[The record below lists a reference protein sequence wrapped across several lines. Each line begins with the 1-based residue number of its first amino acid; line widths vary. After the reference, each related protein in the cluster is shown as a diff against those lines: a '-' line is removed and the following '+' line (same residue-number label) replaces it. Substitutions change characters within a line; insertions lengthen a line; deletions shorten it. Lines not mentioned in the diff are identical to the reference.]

1 MKIAE
6 IRDLDGPN
14 LFLLRPA
21 IKLEVDLEGER
32 PRIAEAVAEAFV
44 LGETKPSAIDLAP
57 VSRERVLTLL
67 VEIINVLHDRVG
79 QHRPDIVTRTM
90 EEPGH
95 EAVAFG
101 WERRDLGKGIARAA
115 FGILTGQDPDMVS
128 TIAELTSLADA
139 PLTADQ
145 EPEMMSND
153 QRRIPIV
160 GITGTNGKT
169 TTTRLLSAILMH
181 AGMQV
186 GWTSS
191 AGVYI
196 QGECVL
202 EGDFTGPAGAARVFE
217 ESGIEVGV
225 LETARGGILLR
236 GLGYESNDVSVVTNI
251 SADHLG
257 LHGVY
262 SVEELAKVKQ
272 VVAAVTRPDGMVVL
286 NAGDPLVLEMLDV
299 VRGRPF
305 LIGRDPTIPALA
317 NHVASGGWALWV
329 RGDHVQ
335 FGHDGVVDVLTDVND
350 IPITFGG
357 KAVHM
362 LENALCAAAAALA
375 LGLDKDQVA
384 SGLAVF
390 RNEVN
395 QNKGRL
401 NVFEVNGATVIV
413 DFAHNTAGLKHLLNL
428 GRAMTDEGG
437 KLYVVVGSAGDRPD
451 DALEELGRVGA
462 SQADVVIV
470 KDTYKYLRGRERG
483 DIPRQILLGT
493 TAAGV
498 PDPPQAEG
506 EFAAFEWGMDKLEP
520 GDTLAIMCIEDFDRI
535 VERLTE
541 SGTPVS

>member
-21 IKLEVDLEGER
+21 IKLEVVLEDE
-32 PRIAEAVAEAFV
+32 PHLIAAGAAEAFI
-44 LGETKPSAIDLAP
+44 LGESPPAPAELVP

-67 VEIINVLHDRVG
+67 VEIINVLHDRAGV
-79 QHRPDIVTRTM
+79 QRPQIRTRSM
-90 EEPGH
+90 ESPGH
-95 EAVAFG
+95 EVVAFS
-101 WERRDLGKGIARAA
+101 WHRRDLARGIARAA
-115 FGILTGQDPDMVS
+115 FDILSGRESDLRG
-128 TIAELTSLADA
+128 TIDRLAALAAA
-139 PLTADQ
+139 PLAADQ
-145 EPEMMSND
+145 QPEMLPD
-153 QRRIPIV
+153 QRRHVPIV

-169 TTTRLLSAILMH
+169 TTTRLLSAVLMH
-181 AGMQV
+181 AGKRV

-217 ESGIEVGV
+217 EPGIDVGV

-236 GLGYESNDVSVVTNI
+236 GLGYESNDVSIVTNI

-272 VVAAVTRPDGMVVL
+272 VVAAVTRPNGMVVL
-286 NAGDPLVLEMLDV
+286 NADDPLVIAMLEG

-305 LIGRDPTIPALA
+305 LISRNRSNPTLA
-317 NHVASGGWALWV
+317 SHVAAGGWALWV
-329 RGDHVQ
+329 EGGQVQ
-335 FGHDGVVDVLTDVND
+335 FGHGGVIEVLTDVND

-357 KAVHM
+357 RAVHM
-362 LENALCAAAAALA
+362 LENALCAGAAALA
-375 LGLDKDQVA
+375 LGLESDQVA
-384 SGLAVF
+384 SGLAAF

-395 QNKGRL
+395 QNRGRL
-401 NVFEVNGATVIV
+401 NVFQVNDATVIV
-413 DFAHNTAGLKHLLNL
+413 DFAHNTAGLRHLLTL
-428 GRAMTDEGG
+428 GRSLTRVDA
-437 KLYVVVGSAGDRPD
+437 KLYAVVGSAGDRPD

-462 SQADVVIV
+462 SLADVVIV
-470 KDTYKYLRGRERG
+470 KDTHKYLRGRDRG
-483 DIPRQILLGT
+483 DIPGRILRGT
-493 TAAGV
+493 AAAGV
-498 PDPPQAEG
+498 PNPPQAEG
-506 EFAAFEWGMDKLEP
+506 EFAAFEWGMEQLQP

-535 VERLTE
+535 IERLTE
-541 SGTPVS
+541 TGKPVS